1 MRYLVIAGLFIF
13 ALWTPEKAPAV
24 STEPKEILEVKV
36 KHVGIDPASLQPV
49 VLLVDAPEERGLLI
63 WIGQCEATAMAA
75 ELEGTRPLRP
85 STHDLAERILQKT
98 NGRVQRIIITHSK
111 DGIYYATLILEKDR
125 ASLEIDARPSD
136 SIVLALKFKAPIF
149 VSKRLFEEMAIPL
162 KERRGADERYGLT
175 TQELTRE
182 LAQSF
187 SYGSTRGVLIADVRQ
202 GSQAEKDGLQR
213 GDILVQ
219 AGEKAV
225 ENVKSLQEALAESKG
240 PLKAKVFRKGNF
252 RTLTINPLEQ
262 PKEPLPAKKK

>member
-1 MRYLVIAGLFIF
+1 MKYLVFVGLFIF
-13 ALWTPEKAPAV
+13 ALWAPEKPPAA
-24 STEPKEILEVKV
+24 SMEPKEIVEVKV
-36 KHVGIDPASLQPV
+36 KHVGIDPTSLQPV
-49 VLLVDAPEERGLLI
+49 VLLVDAAEERGLLI

-98 NGRVQRIIITHSK
+98 SSRVKRVVITHSK
-111 DGIYYATLILEKDR
+111 DGIYYATLSLEKER
-125 ASLEIDARPSD
+125 TSIEIDARPSD

-149 VSKRLFEEMAIPL
+149 VSKRLFEEMAVAL
-162 KERRGADERYGLT
+162 KEKKEADERYGLT

-213 GDILVQ
+213 GDIVVQ

-225 ENVKSLQEALAESKG
+225 ENVRSLQEVLTEAKG

-252 RTLTINPLEQ
+252 KALTIHPLER
-262 PKEPLPAKKK
+262 PKEPPLTKKK